1 MPQSTPFIMILK
13 GGNMNSKLKID
24 IQKLPLIIEL
34 EFKGNKKEYVVKP
47 NKNNNGIFLN
57 LKESY

>member
-1 MPQSTPFIMILK
+1 MKFD
-13 GGNMNSKLKID
+13 KLKID
-24 IQKLPLIIEL
+24 IQKLPMVIEL
-34 EFKGNKKEYVVKP
+34 ETQEGKKEYVVKS